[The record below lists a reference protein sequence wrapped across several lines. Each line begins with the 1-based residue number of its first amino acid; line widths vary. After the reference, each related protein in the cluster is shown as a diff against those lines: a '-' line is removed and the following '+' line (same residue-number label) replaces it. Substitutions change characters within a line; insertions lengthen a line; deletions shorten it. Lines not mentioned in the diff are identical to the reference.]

1 MLGKIRDTYRQ
12 AYSGLPRRAWILFT
26 VNLVN
31 SSGSMVIFFLT
42 LYMTRKL
49 GFSPVRAGGALSL
62 YGVGSLIGAYGGGWL
77 ADKVGSIAVQKTG
90 LALAGG
96 FLIALGQVRDPTA
109 LLPLLFFMAVAA
121 GSLYPA
127 NSTSMAR
134 ICPPDL
140 QVKGFALNRLANN
153 LGVTVGPAVGGL
165 LALRDYR
172 LLFWADGLTSIA
184 AVVVFALMWKGSGKE
199 PRAGEEGGGPVGAG
213 PGRAGAAQALAP
225 NSVARA
231 TGDANGPMDR
241 SPWRDGPFLLLML
254 LLIVWCSV
262 FIQVLTTFPLY
273 MRDVYALAENR
284 IGQLLA
290 VNTILIVVLEMI
302 LMEKI
307 RKYPRTRMINISFV
321 LLGAGLGLMPLG
333 RGFAFGAL
341 TVAVWTFG
349 EMLSMPL
356 VTALIAGRAS
366 DATRGRYMGIF
377 SFVFSLA
384 FIIAPP
390 AGTAVYARFGGA
402 ALWFGCA
409 ATLFALAGAFS
420 LLRPALERA
429 RN

>member
-184 AVVVFALMWKGSGKE
+184 AAVVFALMWKGSGKE
-199 PRAGEEGGGPVGAG
+199 PRAEEEGGGPVGAG

-231 TGDANGPMDR
+231 TGQINSA
-241 SPWRDGPFLLLML
+241 STL
-254 LLIVWCSV
+254 V
-262 FIQVLTTFPLY
+262 F
-273 MRDVYALAENR
+273 
-284 IGQLLA
+284 
-290 VNTILIVVLEMI
+290 
-302 LMEKI
+302 
-307 RKYPRTRMINISFV
+307 
-321 LLGAGLGLMPLG
+321 
-333 RGFAFGAL
+333 
-341 TVAVWTFG
+341 
-349 EMLSMPL
+349 
-356 VTALIAGRAS
+356 
-366 DATRGRYMGIF
+366 
-377 SFVFSLA
+377 
-384 FIIAPP
+384 
-390 AGTAVYARFGGA
+390 
-402 ALWFGCA
+402 
-409 ATLFALAGAFS
+409 
-420 LLRPALERA
+420 
-429 RN
+429 